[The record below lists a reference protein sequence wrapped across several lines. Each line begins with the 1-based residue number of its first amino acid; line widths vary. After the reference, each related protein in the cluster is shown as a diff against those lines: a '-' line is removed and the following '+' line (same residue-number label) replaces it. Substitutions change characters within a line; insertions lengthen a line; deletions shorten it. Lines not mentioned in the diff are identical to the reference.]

1 MNPKPAATHV
11 ALTGVYE
18 QDYRRWTA
26 SHTRTTV
33 RAIFWGAILL
43 AGVALT
49 VYGPV
54 TWA

>member
-1 MNPKPAATHV
+1 MNAKPATSHV

-18 QDYRRWTA
+18 QDYRRWTPV
-26 SHTRTTV
+26 HTRTAIRT
-33 RAIFWGAILL
+33 IFWGAITL

-49 VYGPV
+49 VYGLV